1 MNEQKYNYIIKCVRD
16 TTNIPDVLITPFFNK
31 DEVGTKSIRDIS
43 KCFIK
48 IDKDLLT
55 NEKVF
60 KPLNK
65 ELLKLFVILRRFGK
79 KNVDILRILN
89 KIMSDDIDFVMKY
102 ASAFLSILN
111 NNGKLGTFGFNIG
124 DRYYFEFSINL

>member
-1 MNEQKYNYIIKCVRD
+1 MKCVRD
-16 TTNIPDVLITPFFNK
+16 TTNLPDVLITPFFNK

-43 KCFIK
+43 KCFIN

-65 ELLKLFVILRRFGK
+65 GLLKLFVILRRFGK
-79 KNVDILRILN
+79 KNVNILKDIEQ
-89 KIMSDDIDFVMKY
+89 
-102 ASAFLSILN
+102 
-111 NNGKLGTFGFNIG
+111 NNG
-124 DRYYFEFSINL
+124 

>member
-1 MNEQKYNYIIKCVRD
+1 MRD
-16 TTNIPDVLITPFFNK
+16 TTNIPDVLITPFVNK

-43 KCFIK
+43 KCFIN

-65 ELLKLFVILRRFGK
+65 GLLKLFVFSGDLERRML
-79 KNVDILRILN
+79 I
-89 KIMSDDIDFVMKY
+89 Y
-102 ASAFLSILN
+102 
-111 NNGKLGTFGFNIG
+111 
-124 DRYYFEFSINL
+124 